1 MAQAAVSS
9 KASKTKAE
17 EAAGTASPSEKTSKH
32 TQESKASKTRKKQDA
47 QKSGV
52 VKGKNQK
59 LGRIG
64 EDMACHYLATN
75 GIEVVER
82 NWTCK
87 CGEADIIAH
96 EDDTLV
102 FIEVK
107 TRSEGFSGLPEYAVT
122 KQKRMRYEKIATSY
136 LEKNQRPSGRVRF
149 DVIAIQMT
157 GTQQCLLRHHRDAF
171 SVDTQ

>member
-1 MAQAAVSS
+1 MAQAAKKS
-9 KASKTKAE
+9 
-17 EAAGTASPSEKTSKH
+17 
-32 TQESKASKTRKKQDA
+32 KKQDA
-47 QKSGV
+47 KENCTAE
-52 VKGKNQK
+52 GKNQK
-59 LGRIG
+59 LGRVG
-64 EDMACHYLATN
+64 EDMACHYLESN

-136 LEKNQRPSGRVRF
+136 LARNQRPSGRVRF

-171 SVDTQ
+171 AADTQ